1 MTAKLFE
8 ARVRRECDVAVIDLH
23 GEINAFAEEA
33 LNAAYN
39 EAADQNAATIL
50 LNFGGIGYINSTGIA
65 LIVGLMAQARKSS
78 RRLLTYGLSDHYVE
92 IFQITRLADFIG
104 IFPDEQSAMAD
115 AKRDPKNSDGI

>member
-8 ARVRRECDVAVIDLH
+8 AKVRQEGEVAVIDLH

-33 LNAAYN
+33 LNTAYA
-39 EAADQNAATIL
+39 EADSSSDGSIL
-50 LNFGGIGYINSTGIA
+50 LNFGEVDYINSTGIA
-65 LIVGLMAQARKSS
+65 LIVGLIAQARKSK

-92 IFQITRLADFIG
+92 IFRITRLADFIG

-115 AKRDPKNSDGI
+115 SARGLNE